1 MKRIAKIEGS
11 FKINQITAT
20 VDLLD
25 NNQVLATWEDGEE
38 VKFENINTFCQ
49 WTSWN
54 AYIYKVN
61 NLVVPQVNKYD
72 TKALMIATDN
82 YLNQLLSTLS

>member
-11 FKINQITAT
+11 FKTNQQSAT

-25 NNQVLATWEDGEE
+25 NNQVLVTWDNDETVLFATVNG
-38 VKFENINTFCQ
+38 FLQ
-49 WTSWN
+49 WTAWN

-61 NLVVPQVNKYD
+61 NFVVPQVNKYE
-72 TKALMIATDN
+72 TKALMIATEN